1 MERIFTLSAGTP
13 VAAAIAAVITATSS
27 PSFAALPA
35 AGAAVRAG
43 AAAGAAVCTGAG
55 AAAGASAPAFL
66 AFTFA
71 SISLTFL
78 KPLIIKLMKIS
89 TRTVSYTHLTLPT
102 RTVV

>member
-55 AAAGASAPAFL
+55 AAAGASLLLF
-66 AFTFA
+66 
-71 SISLTFL
+71 SLYICL
-78 KPLIIKLMKIS
+78 NLVNL
-89 TRTVSYTHLTLPT
+89 LEAADN
-102 RTVV
+102 

>member
-71 SISLTFL
+71 SISLTQSRRCC
-78 KPLIIKLMKIS
+78 PAHASQNSGNRPRMPD
-89 TRTVSYTHLTLPT
+89 LP
-102 RTVV
+102 